1 MNQIVSRANHRDIV
15 LFRYKKHKTPV
26 LLQIG
31 GYLLRLLTGCQ
42 WFHTTAMFLHN
53 KNSPSTNVHG
63 CTFVDDVS
71 ASSIFKSAGAY
82 KLSSGYQFLP
92 FIGRV
97 FSVSEAAWMPL
108 VPRRNKFALQTCS
121 SRMYT
126 DVHS

>member
-1 MNQIVSRANHRDIV
+1 MVPRSNKFACKLAAEKCTRRFIFRRGCPWFRAV
-15 LFRYKKHKTPV
+15 AT
-26 LLQIG
+26 
-31 GYLLRLLTGCQ
+31 
-42 WFHTTAMFLHN
+42 FLHS
-53 KNSPSTNVHG
+53 KNSPSANVHG